1 MLKHGRGTPFQTSYC
16 QCGPIL
22 EAASWAAVPE
32 RSKLENINS
41 NSHPNQCLPPHVD
54 WINKCWKAMILKIGE
69 NIPFKYEAWS
79 DICCTTFVGCLDRWC
94 GMWGRKGGEGD
105 SKAYCFCVNRA
116 RALLFYYQLKKCTLT
131 VLQKFGQVR
140 WKWYR
145 AKADDDYYLFLC
157 EILSLMK
164 WVFICS
170 YLYFGLYFLYL
181 CPWHWMGQTG

>member
-54 WINKCWKAMILKIGE
+54 WIPPLQQVLKGHPKNRWKHSIQIWGMKWHMLHNICGLFRLMMWDVGEKRGGTLKLT
-69 NIPFKYEAWS
+69 A
-79 DICCTTFVGCLDRWC
+79 FV
-94 GMWGRKGGEGD
+94 
-105 SKAYCFCVNRA
+105 
-116 RALLFYYQLKKCTLT
+116 LFYCQLKKCTLT